1 MVRFI
6 AVLLCT
12 LLLGNLISVQ
22 AEGKKLSKEYARV
35 ASEIIGSALVESEA
49 YEKLEYLSD
58 KIGNRISGSPQL
70 DQAIDWAVNA
80 MKADGLE
87 NVHKEPAKVPHWV
100 RGEESAEIIAP
111 AKHKLT
117 ILGLGGTIGTPAEG
131 ITAEV
136 VVVRNFD
143 ELDKLGEQVKGKIVA
158 YNFPMRKDVSPD
170 QAYGEAVRYRGAGA
184 IRAAK
189 YGAVAV
195 LVRSVTTISYS
206 TPHTGAMRYQDD
218 VPKIPAAAV
227 TIENAELMQRLSLRG
242 EKIVVN
248 LKLGAQT
255 LPDADSANVIGEI
268 KGSEHPE
275 EVIVISG
282 HIDSWDVGTGSNDDG
297 AGSVIAMEAVHTLAR
312 LKLRPRRTIRVV
324 LFTNEENGLKGAVA
338 YGEAHKNEVDKHIA
352 TLEADSGGTRPV
364 GFSFK
369 GKDESYE
376 VVKDIASL
384 LRNLRADNVERSQG
398 GVGADVSV
406 LTDAGV
412 PGVGLRNDNAHYF
425 DIHHTNADTFEKQDR
440 TDLALNVAT
449 MAVMIYVLADMQQP
463 LAR

>member
-1 MVRFI
+1 MRLI
-6 AVLLCT
+6 AILLCT
-12 LLLGNLISVQ
+12 LLLGNLFSVQ
-22 AEGKKLSKEYARV
+22 AEQKKISKEYAKV
-35 ASEIIGSALVESEA
+35 ASEIIGTALVQSEA

-58 KIGNRISGSPQL
+58 RIGNRISGSPQL
-70 DQAIDWAVNA
+70 DQAIEWAVKS

-87 NVHKEPAKVPHWV
+87 NVHTEAAKVPHWV
-100 RGEESAEIIAP
+100 RGEEFAEMVAP
-111 AKHKLT
+111 AKHKFT
-117 ILGLGGTIGTPAEG
+117 ILGLGGTVGTPAEG

-170 QAYGEAVRYRGAGA
+170 QGYGEAVRYRGNGA

-189 YGAVAV
+189 YGAVGV
-195 LVRSVTTISYS
+195 LVRSVTTVSLS

-227 TIENAELMQRLSLRG
+227 TIENAELMQRLSLQG
-242 EKIVVN
+242 EKIVVK

-268 KGSEHPE
+268 RGSEHPE
-275 EVIVISG
+275 EVIVVSG

-338 YGEAHKNEVDKHIA
+338 YGETHKDEVSKHVA

-369 GKDESYE
+369 GKDESYA
-376 VVKDIASL
+376 VVQDIASL
-384 LRNLRADNVERSQG
+384 LSNLRADKVERSQD

-406 LTDAGV
+406 LTNAGV
-412 PGVGLRNDNAHYF
+412 PGLGLRNDNSHYF

-440 TDLALNVAT
+440 TDLSLNVAT
-449 MAVMIYVLADMQQP
+449 MAVMIYILADMKEP